1 VQNPRSSIE
10 DESPHALSSSTQIG
24 CDPSSPHEVFADTVK
39 VHIRV
44 FRIMNFKDTAGWMD
58 KTDPFVQLQLGKTIH
73 KTAAKNNAGGA
84 AIFDEVFS
92 FVKEPSHNQL
102 QVAVYDSDTVSN
114 DLLGQTSIDLKRQPS
129 RESIEELG
137 DLKEGQS
144 YDVFDAKT
152 STVVQGQVFLAFA
165 VSLPQDAEAKFRR
178 DVEKASKN
186 HAKNTVLTAA
196 PRDINAES
204 GDRPISCSSRPSVSD
219 MVSHY
224 DD

>member
-1 VQNPRSSIE
+1 MQNRSLME
-10 DESPHALSSSTQIG
+10 DESPHTLSSSTKIG
-24 CDPSSPHEVFADTVK
+24 CDPSSPHEAFAGAVT

-44 FRIMNFKDTAGWMD
+44 FRILNFKDTSGWMD

-92 FVKEPSHNQL
+92 FVKDPAHNQL
-102 QVAVYDSDTVSN
+102 QVFVYDSDTLSN
-114 DLLGQTSIDLKRQPS
+114 DILGQTSIDITQQPS
-129 RESIEELG
+129 RESVEELRG
-137 DLKEGQS
+137 LKEGQS

-165 VSLPQDAEAKFRR
+165 VSLPEDAEAKFRR

-186 HAKNTVLTAA
+186 HAKNIVLTAN

-204 GDRPISCSSRPSVSD
+204 EDRPISCSSRPSVPA
-219 MVSHY
+219 MVSYY